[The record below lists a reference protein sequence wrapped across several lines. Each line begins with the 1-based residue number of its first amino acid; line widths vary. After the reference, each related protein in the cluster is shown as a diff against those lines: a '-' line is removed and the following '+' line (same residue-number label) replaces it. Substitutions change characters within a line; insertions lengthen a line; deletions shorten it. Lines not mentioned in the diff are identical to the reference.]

1 VGFAAVI
8 ILLRTQ
14 RRCRQI
20 MLSAWERVTLSRLKN
35 KLKIMVSFYQVR
47 RGELPS
53 SDQRAHSS
61 RHGTFSF
68 SVAASLS

>member
-1 VGFAAVI
+1 
-8 ILLRTQ
+8 
-14 RRCRQI
+14 